1 MPGII
6 EELMHRMR
14 PAPVPEEWPANMPP
28 MRMNAEQEAPPAVPA
43 HEVPVDVAAPQMANP
58 DNGIYF
64 DTGLYNAA
72 RAQINWAG
80 QAPAEAPWQG
90 GRNLAYVQP
99 WEIRQQIYPQAIE
112 TRLSAADVEKIAQR
126 IITLWEERL
135 AE

>member
-6 EELMHRMR
+6 EELMHGMR
-14 PAPVPEEWPANMPP
+14 PTEAVPEPP
-28 MRMNAEQEAPPAVPA
+28 MIPVQEL
-43 HEVPVDVAAPQMANP
+43 PVDAVAPQMANA

-64 DTGLYNAA
+64 DAGLYNSAQ
-72 RAQINWAG
+72 AQINWAS
-80 QAPAEAPWQG
+80 QATPAIPEPFWQQG
-90 GRNLAYVQP
+90 PNPQAYIQP